1 MSGGGSFSS
10 DQTTL
15 TMAVIGA
22 DTLARAGRARITS
35 IQAKG
40 IASSKLELHDAATA
54 GAAGAGNLVAT
65 YNFGTEGLEV
75 YVPGS
80 GILFKEGIV
89 YELAGSG
96 GSATVTITGAQ
107 AYGQHYFRNYCIRQN
122 FCY

>member
-1 MSGGGSFSS
+1 MVS

-15 TMAVIGA
+15 HMDTIGSN
-22 DTLARAGRARITS
+22 TLSRAGRARITS

-40 IASSKLELHDAATA
+40 IASSTLLIYNVATA

-80 GILFKEGIV
+80 GILCDKGIA
-89 YELAGSG
+89 YNLAGAG
-96 GSATVTITGAQ
+96 GSVTLTITGA
-107 AYGQHYFRNYCIRQN
+107 
-122 FCY
+122 

>member
-15 TMAVIGA
+15 NLAVIGA
-22 DTLARAGRARITS
+22 DTL
-35 IQAKG
+35 
-40 IASSKLELHDAATA
+40 ASSKLELHDAATA

-96 GSATVTITGAQ
+96 GSATVTITGA
-107 AYGQHYFRNYCIRQN
+107 
-122 FCY
+122 

>member
-15 TMAVIGA
+15 NLAVIGA

-40 IASSKLELHDAATA
+40 IASSTLLLYNAATS
-54 GAAGAGNLVAT
+54 GAAAAGNLVAT

-80 GILFKEGIV
+80 GILFDEGIV
-89 YELAGSG
+89 YNLTGAG
-96 GSATVTITGAQ
+96 GSSTITITG
-107 AYGQHYFRNYCIRQN
+107 G
-122 FCY
+122 

>member
-15 TMAVIGA
+15 LLDTVGA

-40 IASSKLELHDAATA
+40 IASAQLKLHNVATA
-54 GAAGAGNLVAT
+54 GAAAAGNLVAT

-80 GILFKEGIV
+80 GILFDEGIV
-89 YELAGSG
+89 YNLTGAG
-96 GSATVTITGAQ
+96 GSSTITITG
-107 AYGQHYFRNYCIRQN
+107 G
-122 FCY
+122 

>member
-15 TMAVIGA
+15 LLATVGA
-22 DTLARAGRARITS
+22 DTLARAGRARVTS

-40 IASSKLELHDAATA
+40 IASSILKLHNVATA
-54 GAAGAGNLVAT
+54 GAAAAGNLVAT

-80 GILFKEGIV
+80 GILFDEGIV
-89 YELAGSG
+89 YNLTGAG
-96 GSATVTITGAQ
+96 GSSTITITG
-107 AYGQHYFRNYCIRQN
+107 G
-122 FCY
+122 

>member
-15 TMAVIGA
+15 NLATIGA
-22 DTLARAGRARITS
+22 NTLARAGRARITS

-40 IASSKLELHDAATA
+40 IASSTLLIYNAATA
-54 GAAGAGNLVAT
+54 GAAAAGNLVAT

-80 GILFKEGIV
+80 GILFDEGIV
-89 YELAGSG
+89 YNLTGAS
-96 GSATVTITGAQ
+96 GSATVTITG
-107 AYGQHYFRNYCIRQN
+107 G
-122 FCY
+122 